1 VVNTSSGDATAG
13 NILTGKK
20 AWVDGSEVTGSLTCP
35 SGPTGNAVV
44 GDVLSG
50 KTFSNS
56 GGAGL
61 TGTMTNQGA
70 TDYTPGISDQ
80 TITAGYYNGSG
91 HVVGDADLSAGNI
104 KAGTEIFS
112 VTGTFPNDGTATT
125 DDVKTDSTFYTD
137 SAVKLTGTGTK
148 TLSSAND
155 TVSAGYYEAT
165 TLSAVDADLAAA
177 NIKKGADIFGKVGTY
192 EGTGGGSATIAK
204 TGQTTSYATGDDG
217 DLQKGVAWPNPRFT
231 DNSNGTVTDNLTGL
245 IWLQN
250 ANAFGTRDWATALTD
265 CNTLNSGEHGL
276 TDGSKEGDWRLPN
289 VKELLSLI
297 DWSQSS
303 PVLPSGHP
311 FTSVQSS
318 GYWSS
323 TTYESNTYYA
333 WYVYMGYGG
342 VGRDNKDGN
351 HSVWPV
357 RSGN

>member
-125 DDVKTDSTFYTD
+125 DDVKTDSTFYTN
-137 SAVKLTGTGTK
+137 SAAKLTGTGTK

-177 NIKKGADIFGKVGTY
+177 NIKKDVDIFGKVGTY
-192 EGTGGGSATIAK
+192 EGTGGCDCSGGTPN
-204 TGQTTSYATGDDG
+204 GNRWCDNGD
-217 DLQKGVAWPNPRFT
+217 
-231 DNSNGTVTDNLTGL
+231 GTVTDLTTCL
-245 IWLQN
+245 VWLQKADWGGSKKWEDCTN
-250 ANAFGTRDWATALTD
+250 HDDAHTRAGILKAGS
-265 CNTLNSGEHGL
+265 SGADL
-276 TDGSKEGDWRLPN
+276 SDGSVVGDWRLPT
-289 VKELLSLI
+289 KTELHNLANGTEA
-297 DWSQSS
+297 
-303 PVLPSGHP
+303 VRSGNMRA
-311 FTSVQSS
+311 FTGVQSDDL
-318 GYWSS
+318 Y
-323 TTYESNTYYA
+323 
-333 WYVYMGYGG
+333 
-342 VGRDNKDGN
+342 
-351 HSVWPV
+351 VWPV